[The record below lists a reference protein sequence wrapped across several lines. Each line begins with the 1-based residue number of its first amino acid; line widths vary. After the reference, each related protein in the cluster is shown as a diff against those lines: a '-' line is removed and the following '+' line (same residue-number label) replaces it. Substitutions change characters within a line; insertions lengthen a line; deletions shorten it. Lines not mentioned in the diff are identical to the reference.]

1 MDNKT
6 KQDMDQLGQTVQGLK
21 DKGGVKRLLQSED
34 TKRMIDLL
42 GKQDTVK
49 SAAKAAAAGDP
60 TQLMGMMQKL
70 MDTRE
75 GVELIERITKQANES
90 GL

>member
-1 MDNKT
+1 MDNKA
-6 KQDMDQLGQTVQGLK
+6 KQDMDQLGQTAQELK
-21 DKGGVKRLLQSED
+21 NKGGVKRLLQSED

-42 GKQDTVK
+42 GKQDRVK

-70 MDTRE
+70 MDTQE